1 MTCLLLSDA
10 ELNLKVGTRFLPHYI
25 VYVHCCWYLLATLL
39 SASWCI
45 YMMYIVVNYWQL
57 RHQLSYMYVC
67 TVESRYFEIWTPHL
81 NRCLAQVQMAWN
93 ADTILFGKMGGF
105 FGLTSTW
112 TVRTCVCFIMQVLA
126 CLSLKIVSHHCL
138 IEQLDIIVAL
148 VCIVQCTYSTSLIS
162 FSCQYATIQRFWRC
176 LHSDQLHVMPTSNT
190 PAASECKCRHLHI
203 VGNQQ

>member
-1 MTCLLLSDA
+1 M
-10 ELNLKVGTRFLPHYI
+10 YI
-25 VYVHCCWYLLATLL
+25 HDVHCSELLAIK
-39 SASWCI
+39 AS
-45 YMMYIVVNYWQL
+45 
-57 RHQLSYMYVC
+57 
-67 TVESRYFEIWTPHL
+67 TVTHVHVHTHYSEIWTPHL

-112 TVRTCVCFIMQVLA
+112 TVRTCVCFIMPVLA